1 MVEKPDI
8 LLIASNNFAE
18 VHAIMVA
25 TEQLLQIG
33 GDKPIFIFV
42 DNRLAI
48 RISTGLSSA
57 PWCVEET
64 KVIRANLATL
74 SATRRV
80 SLYWVPGHAGVEG
93 NERAD
98 RSAKQGARNRLD
110 PPPSGVSQPGG
121 PILTPGSGRGGRP
134 R

>member
-1 MVEKPDI
+1 MYEDGE
-8 LLIASNNFAE
+8 LTAEGSHHLGIASNNYAE
-18 VHAIMVA
+18 VHAIMRA
-25 TEQLLQIG
+25 TERLLQIG
-33 GDKPIFIFV
+33 GAKPIFIFV

-57 PWCVEET
+57 PWCVDEM
-64 KVIRANLATL
+64 KVIRANLAAL

-98 RSAKQGARNRLD
+98 CLAKQGATSRKRTD
-110 PPPSGVSQPGG
+110 PPFPWK
-121 PILTPGSGRGGRP
+121 
-134 R
+134 